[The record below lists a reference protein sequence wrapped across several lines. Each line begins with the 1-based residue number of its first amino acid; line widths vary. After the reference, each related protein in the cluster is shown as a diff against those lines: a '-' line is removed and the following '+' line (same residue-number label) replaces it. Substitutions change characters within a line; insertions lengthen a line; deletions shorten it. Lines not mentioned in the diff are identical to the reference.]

1 MNPTYEFHFF
11 NPHRTATRSE
21 SLTALE
27 SLGRSGSRV
36 SRFRRG
42 VEFVQVQPGT
52 AVRLEDLVAE
62 NGKVLAD
69 LYTTTPTNQR
79 LDYLLAIHPPAEN
92 GRFARLVVE
101 APYLK
106 EDSSAVATMLDL
118 VKLLNLHLP
127 VWFARGDHEL
137 NLNHLESQLS
147 LERVS
152 ALAWANL
159 FCREFVEHVGQ
170 TFLAQAPSYQTL
182 TFKRGVLLLLSPSP
196 LVKPDANLL
205 QRVQAYF
212 GLHAVST
219 GP

>member
-1 MNPTYEFHFF
+1 MNPTYEFHLF
-11 NPHRTATRSE
+11 NPHRAPTRSE
-21 SLTALE
+21 SLAALDA
-27 SLGRSGSRV
+27 LGRGGSQV

-42 VEFVQVQPGT
+42 VEFVQPGT
-52 AVRLEDLVAE
+52 ATRLEDLVAE
-62 NGKVLAD
+62 NGKMLVD
-69 LYTTTPTNQR
+69 LYTTTPMNQR

-127 VWFARGDHEL
+127 VWFALGDHEL

-159 FCREFVEHVGQ
+159 FCREFVERVGQ
-170 TFLAQAPSYQTL
+170 TFLAQAPSHQTL

-212 GLHAVST
+212 GIHAVST

>member
-1 MNPTYEFHFF
+1 
-11 NPHRTATRSE
+11 
-21 SLTALE
+21 
-27 SLGRSGSRV
+27 
-36 SRFRRG
+36 
-42 VEFVQVQPGT
+42 
-52 AVRLEDLVAE
+52 
-62 NGKVLAD
+62 
-69 LYTTTPTNQR
+69 
-79 LDYLLAIHPPAEN
+79 
-92 GRFARLVVE
+92 VE